1 MINNYVFT
9 SVNAYTIG
17 RYFVL
22 SFSLFLC
29 SCLDFGDDIELV
41 GAEITGKEINYVS
54 EITGLTLP
62 DGTEPVGY
70 YFLGSGIDRALVLKV
85 MIPNDQKEEFLK
97 NEIFEK
103 GNDTKS
109 NHAIAKQ
116 QAWWK
121 VDELTERIDRKIELP
136 KAKYL
141 ECTVGLEDGKIHA
154 YMTWFEI

>member
-9 SVNAYTIG
+9 LVNAYTIG
-17 RYFVL
+17 R
-22 SFSLFLC
+22 SFILFLSLFLS

-41 GAEITGKEINYVS
+41 GAEITGKEFNYVS
-54 EITGLTLP
+54 ELTELTFP
-62 DGTEPVGY
+62 NDTEPVGY

-85 MIPNDQKEEFLK
+85 MIADDQKEEVFK

-116 QAWWK
+116 QEWWK
-121 VDELTERIDRKIELP
+121 VEELTERIDRKMELP
-136 KAKYL
+136 KAEYL
-141 ECTVGLEDGKIHA
+141 ECTVGLEDGKT
-154 YMTWFEI
+154 YVYVTWFEI

>member
-17 RYFVL
+17 RSFVL
-22 SFSLFLC
+22 SLSLFLG

-41 GAEITGKEINYVS
+41 GTEISGKEINYVS
-54 EITGLTLP
+54 ELTGLSFP
-62 DGTEPVGY
+62 HGTEPVGY

-85 MIPNDQKEEFLK
+85 MIPDDQKEGFLK

-121 VDELTERIDRKIELP
+121 VDELTDGIDRVLELP
-136 KAKYL
+136 GQKFV
-141 ECTVGLEDGKIHA
+141 ECTVGLENGKTHV
-154 YMTWFEI
+154 YVTWFEI

>member
-1 MINNYVFT
+1 MIDNYVFT
-9 SVNAYTIG
+9 SVNAYAIG
-17 RYFVL
+17 RSFVL
-22 SFSLFLC
+22 SLSLFLC

-41 GAEITGKEINYVS
+41 GAEITGKEFNYVS
-54 EITGLTLP
+54 DITGLTLP

-70 YFLGSGIDRALVLKV
+70 YFLGPGIDRALVLKV

-97 NEIFEK
+97 NEILEK

-116 QAWWK
+116 QTWWK

-141 ECTVGLEDGKIHA
+141 EHTVGLEDGKIHA
-154 YMTWFEI
+154 

>member
-17 RYFVL
+17 RSFVL
-22 SFSLFLC
+22 SLSLFLC

-62 DGTEPVGY
+62 DGTEPLGY

-97 NEIFEK
+97 NEILEK

-116 QAWWK
+116 QTWWK
-121 VDELTERIDRKIELP
+121 VDELTERINRKIELP

-141 ECTVGLEDGKIHA
+141 EHTVGLENGKIHA
-154 YMTWFEI
+154 

>member
-17 RYFVL
+17 RSFVL
-22 SFSLFLC
+22 SLSLFLC

-54 EITGLTLP
+54 EITGLTLT

-103 GNDTKS
+103 GNDSIS

-154 YMTWFEI
+154 YVTWFEV

>member
-17 RYFVL
+17 RSFVL
-22 SFSLFLC
+22 SLSLFLC

-62 DGTEPVGY
+62 DGTETVGY

-121 VDELTERIDRKIELP
+121 VDELTERSDRKMKLP

-154 YMTWFEI
+154 YVTWFEV